1 MSKHT
6 TEERFGHLRT
16 TIEIKP
22 DERVSICRCGASKE
36 WPFCDGTHKT
46 FAINIGP
53 VVVTVNTDQEDETGQ
68 P

>member
-16 TIEIKP
+16 TVEIKP
-22 DERVSICRCGASKE
+22 GERVSICRCGASKE
-36 WPFCDGTHKT
+36 WPFCDGAHKT
-46 FAINIGP
+46 FSINVGP